1 MQMTQDVKVQRVR
14 LKYVTADVSC
24 INWTNV
30 IREEFES
37 MHYMQQIRKIMII
50 FLVRL
55 LTQINCIEHSLL
67 LEW

>member
-14 LKYVTADVSC
+14 LNYVTADVSC

-30 IREEFES
+30 IREEFKS
-37 MHYMQQIRKIMII
+37 MHYMQQIRKIMIS